1 MMKNDQYITSVEDLV
16 ASTEAL
22 VRDTNGY
29 VLFRGQPNDDP
40 LLPKVARK
48 NPNRDSTSLEIK
60 IIEEFRR
67 RLARERDIAAMD
79 PWDILIYAQHHGLAT
94 RLLDWT
100 TNPLFALWFACL
112 DYSSPSDGHIYLLS
126 TNDESLLDPSIE
138 KDPFKI
144 KKTYVVKPNH
154 NNSRIKAQSGW
165 FTVHRFS
172 EKEKKFV
179 DLHKNTSIQGKV
191 LMKGIPQAKKL
202 DILKTLDK
210 LGVNQ
215 ESVYP
220 GPEGTANY
228 INWLHRDDL

>member
-1 MMKNDQYITSVEDLV
+1 MKNDKHITSVEDLV

-22 VRDTNGY
+22 VRDANGY
-29 VLFRGQPNDDP
+29 ILFRGQPNNDP

-48 NPNRDSTSLEIK
+48 NPKRDSTKLELI
-60 IIEEFRR
+60 IIEEFKR
-67 RLARERDIAAMD
+67 RLARERDIFGMD
-79 PWDILIYAQHHGLAT
+79 RWDILIYAQHHGLAT

-100 TNPLFALWFACL
+100 TNPLFALWFACS
-112 DYSSPSDGHIYLLS
+112 DYNSPSDGYMYLLS
-126 TNDESLLDPSIE
+126 VSEDALLDPSVE

-144 KKTYVVKPNH
+144 KKTYVVKPNI
-154 NNSRIKAQSGW
+154 NNSRVKAQSGW
-165 FTVHRFS
+165 FTVHKYS
-172 EKEKKFV
+172 LKAKKFI
-179 DLHKNTSIQGKV
+179 DLHRNTSIEGEV
-191 LMKGIPQAKKL
+191 LMKIIPQAKKL